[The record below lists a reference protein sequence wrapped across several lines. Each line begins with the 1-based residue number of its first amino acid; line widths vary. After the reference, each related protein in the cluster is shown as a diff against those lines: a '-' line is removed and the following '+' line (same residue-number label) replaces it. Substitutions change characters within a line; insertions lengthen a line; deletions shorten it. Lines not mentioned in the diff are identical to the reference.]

1 MAEKCLHLTH
11 KVKNAV
17 VLFTRLDISDGM
29 GIMSLIGDPE
39 HYSSGNRH
47 NNRSP
52 SMTDSP
58 RKFDRVV
65 EILESNRRDP
75 ARLIP
80 ILQQVQDFY
89 RYLPEEVL
97 TFIATSLAL
106 PPSHV
111 FGVATFYAHFTLV
124 PKGKHTCKL
133 CDGTACHVRGSKPI
147 LEAMQKELK
156 LTGEKHTTDD
166 MLFTVEAVSCLGACG
181 LAPVLVIDDKVHA
194 GVSPEGAVGLIRD
207 LRANAAE

>member
-1 MAEKCLHLTH
+1 
-11 KVKNAV
+11 
-17 VLFTRLDISDGM
+17 
-29 GIMSLIGDPE
+29 
-39 HYSSGNRH
+39 
-47 NNRSP
+47 
-52 SMTDSP
+52 MTDSP

-80 ILQQVQDFY
+80 ILQQVQEFY

-124 PKGKHTCKL
+124 PKGKHMCKV

-147 LEAMQKELK
+147 LEALHKELK
-156 LTGEKHTTDD
+156 LSNEKHTADD

-194 GVSPEGAVGLIRD
+194 NASPEGAVGLIREI
-207 LRANAAE
+207 RASAAE

>member
-207 LRANAAE
+207 LRASAAE